1 MTRTRT
7 APSSRAHRSQAS
19 KSTKR
24 AEPVGELGRA
34 ISARIDELAGVSAD
48 ANRLT
53 RIYLTPAHRAAADLV
68 MGWMRDAGMSARIDA
83 VGNVV
88 GRYEG
93 ASPGAP
99 ALLIGS
105 HIDTVRNAGKF
116 DGNLGVLTAIAVV
129 GRLHAARTRLPFAI
143 EVIAFG
149 DEEGVRFTST
159 LGGSRA
165 LAGVFDPKILDERDS
180 DGITRRDAL
189 IAFGVDPGKIAAE
202 ARDPGKTIG
211 YVEVHIEQ
219 GPVLEAEK
227 QPLAVVTAINGASRG
242 SVKIIG
248 RSGHAGTV
256 PMTMRQDALLAT
268 AEMALAAEAR
278 ARQDADLVATV
289 GRVEIAN
296 AATNT
301 VPGQVQFTLD
311 VRSPSD
317 AKRKAALADIKAKI
331 EVIAA
336 QRQVKAHIAITYDAP
351 AATCDAVLSD
361 ALAGA
366 IAAEGL
372 TPRRMPSGAGH
383 DAMAF
388 RRRIPFTMLFVR
400 CKGGISHHPD
410 EFASA
415 DDIDKAAR
423 VLERFI
429 RTFQPRH

>member
-1 MTRTRT
+1 MTRMRPPPPRSHPTQVSKTAKRT
-7 APSSRAHRSQAS
+7 GAD
-19 KSTKR
+19 
-24 AEPVGELGRA
+24 GELGRA
-34 ISARIDELAGVSAD
+34 ISKHIDELAKVSAD
-48 ANRLT
+48 AERLT
-53 RIYLTPAHRAAADLV
+53 RIYLTPTHREAVDLV
-68 MGWMRDAGMSARIDA
+68 VQWMRNAGMNTRLDA
-83 VGNVV
+83 VGSVV

-93 ASPGAP
+93 QSAGAP
-99 ALLIGS
+99 SVLLGS
-105 HIDTVRNAGKF
+105 HIDTVRNAGKY

-129 GRLHAARTRLPFAI
+129 GRLHASGTRLPFAV

-165 LAGVFDPKILDERDS
+165 LAGAFDPKILEERDS
-180 DGITRRDAL
+180 DGITRREAL
-189 IAFGVDPGKIAAE
+189 IAFGSDPRKIAAE
-202 ARDPGKTIG
+202 ARDPGKTLA
-211 YVEVHIEQ
+211 YLEVHIEQ

-227 QPLAVVTAINGASRG
+227 LPLAVVTAINGASRG
-242 SVKIIG
+242 SVTVTG

-268 AEMALAAEAR
+268 AEMALAIEAR
-278 ARQDADLVATV
+278 ARQETDLVATV

-301 VPGQVQFTLD
+301 VPGQVIFTLD

-317 AKRKAALADIKAKI
+317 TKRKAALADIKAQIKA
-331 EVIAA
+331 IALR
-336 QRQVKAHIAITYDAP
+336 RQVKAQVSITYDAP
-351 AATCDAVLSD
+351 AATCDARLSD
-361 ALAGA
+361 ALADAMAG
-366 IAAEGL
+366 EGL

-388 RRRIPFTMLFVR
+388 RGRIPFTMLFVR

-410 EFASA
+410 EFAST

-423 VLERFI
+423 VLEHFL
-429 RTFQPRH
+429 RTFQPRR